1 MAKFSDSIK
10 NAMQTALE
18 TIARKAYNESAA
30 NIPSYNRN
38 QQQAILSS
46 RYITTT
52 SDRVEYGFT
61 HPDADVLEDGKPA
74 ENIQGRY
81 TQNVNRHRRRTK
93 RGRNT
98 TVRKHTRTYQDQKP
112 VLMPD
117 GNWAIVSTIP
127 AVEGTNWLQTTAD
140 KWFSDENVG
149 TEFKNNLER

>member
-1 MAKFSDSIK
+1 MVYSMAKFSDSIK

-61 HPDADVLEDGKPA
+61 KNGP
-74 ENIQGRY
+74 
-81 TQNVNRHRRRTK
+81 NRK
-93 RGRNT
+93 KIDT
-98 TVRKHTRTYQDQKP
+98 TY
-112 VLMPD
+112 
-117 GNWAIVSTIP
+117 
-127 AVEGTNWLQTTAD
+127 
-140 KWFSDENVG
+140 
-149 TEFKNNLER
+149 